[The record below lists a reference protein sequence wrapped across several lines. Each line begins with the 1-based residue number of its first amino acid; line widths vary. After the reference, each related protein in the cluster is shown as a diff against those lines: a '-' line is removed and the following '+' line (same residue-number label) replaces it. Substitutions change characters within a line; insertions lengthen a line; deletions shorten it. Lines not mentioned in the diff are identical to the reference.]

1 MEYQEYQ
8 WENPPAEKPRFQNN
22 TAELAD
28 ILLRIGEFADRIECG
43 SFGKIFRNAREILN
57 GRKAIPDG
65 HDSGMPVLLPRIPE
79 AEKRLF
85 FAASMEDVFG
95 AWVPGMTIRLAAL
108 YEVNE
113 S

>member
-8 WENPPAEKPRFQNN
+8 WENPPEEKPRFQNN

-57 GRKAIPDG
+57 GGKAIPDR

-85 FAASMEDVFG
+85 FAASMEDVFDAMG
-95 AWVPGMTIRLAAL
+95 FWNDDLPSCFVC
-108 YEVNE
+108 
-113 S
+113 SQ

>member
-57 GRKAIPDG
+57 GGKAIPDRY
-65 HDSGMPVLLPRIPE
+65 DSGMPVLLPRIPE

-85 FAASMEDVFG
+85 FVASMEDVFG
-95 AWVPGMTIRLAAL
+95 AMGFWNDDPSGCFVC
-108 YEVNE
+108 
-113 S
+113 SQ

>member
-57 GRKAIPDG
+57 GGKAIPDRHG
-65 HDSGMPVLLPRIPE
+65 SGMPVLLPRIPV

-85 FAASMEDVFG
+85 FAVSMEDVFG
-95 AWVPGMTIRLAAL
+95 AMGSWNDDPPGCF
-108 YEVNE
+108 VC
-113 S
+113 SQ

>member
-95 AWVPGMTIRLAAL
+95 AMGFWNDDLPSCFVC
-108 YEVNE
+108 
-113 S
+113 SQ